1 MKQKETILTA
11 FGQYLWDKRISNTKF
26 AVMMTNYLNEKGLLS
41 EGEKFSARTV
51 EKWRYGNRI
60 PNSIN
65 MKAIKELTGV
75 KPDSWFQEQSEEP
88 HAEDDR
94 SG

>member
-1 MKQKETILTA
+1 MKREGTVLTE
-11 FGQYLWDKRISNTKF
+11 FGRYLWDNRISDAKF
-26 AVMMTNYLNEKGLLS
+26 AKLMANHLNLET
-41 EGEKFSARTV
+41 FSKRTV
-51 EKWRYGNRI
+51 EKWRYGKRI
-60 PNSIN
+60 PSSTN

-75 KPDSWFQEQSEEP
+75 SSDSFYEEP